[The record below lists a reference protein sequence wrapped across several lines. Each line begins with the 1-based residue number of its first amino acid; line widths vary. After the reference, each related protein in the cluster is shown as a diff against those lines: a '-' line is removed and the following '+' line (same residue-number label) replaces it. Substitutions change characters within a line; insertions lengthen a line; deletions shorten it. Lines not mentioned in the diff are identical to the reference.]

1 MMRSLYHCTKCG
13 LVYCFLKRTEATRS
27 ACCGA
32 QFESIEIAASAHTY
46 TSAGGEIEGIEVEVT
61 IS

>member
-1 MMRSLYHCTKCG
+1 MRSLYLCTKCG

-32 QFESIEIAASAHTY
+32 QFESIEITARAQTY
-46 TSAGGEIEGIEVEVT
+46 TEAGGTIEGIDVEVT